1 MRQGGGTGRGGG
13 TRWGGLPFFL
23 RHNRAPL
30 LAAATFAAM
39 FGLYLAM
46 QTRGVTAGLLVTAS
60 NKGVLL
66 ALIAIAQTLPV
77 LTGGIDLSVG
87 TIVVLTNCLASNLV
101 SGPPS
106 QVALGVAGV
115 LACGLAAGCVNAL
128 AVVAGRLQPIVATLA
143 TSSVFYGL
151 ALLLRPDPGGDVSDG
166 FASAMT
172 ETLPGGVPTTLALL
186 AAVLALVWAP
196 LRRSVTGRALYAVG
210 SSENSAYMSG
220 LRVGRARA
228 TAYVL
233 GGLFAGMAGL
243 LLTLI
248 AESAQAS
255 MIQAGDLTL
264 NSIAAVVVGGT
275 SLFGGLGGAIGSV
288 FGAFILR
295 TIGDLLFVL
304 DAPPL
309 WQPLFQG
316 LILLAAISLGA
327 LPLLRVRNRLELYW

>member
-1 MRQGGGTGRGGG
+1 MRRGLG
-13 TRWGGLPFFL
+13 FFL
-23 RHNRAPL
+23 RHNQASL
-30 LAAATFAAM
+30 LAVAIFALM

-46 QTRGVTAGLLVTAS
+46 QPQGVTSGLLVTAS

-66 ALIAIAQTLPV
+66 ALIAVAQTLPV

-101 SGPPS
+101 SGTPA
-106 QVALGVAGV
+106 QVALGVGAV
-115 LACGLAAGCVNAL
+115 LGCGLAAGCVNAL

-151 ALLLRPDPGGDVSDG
+151 ALLLRPDPGGDVDDG
-166 FASAMT
+166 FASAVT
-172 ETLPGGVPTTLALL
+172 ETIAGVPTTLVLL
-186 AAVLALVWAP
+186 VAVLLVVWVP
-196 LRRSVTGRALYAVG
+196 LRRSVAGRGLYAVG
-210 SSENSAYMSG
+210 SSEVSAYMSG
-220 LRVGRARA
+220 LRVGQARA
-228 TAYVL
+228 IAYGL
-233 GGLFAGMAGL
+233 GGFFAGLAGL
-243 LLTLI
+243 LLTLV

-275 SLFGGLGGAIGSV
+275 SLFGGVGGAVGSV

-304 DAPPL
+304 NAPPL

-327 LPLLRVRNRLELYW
+327 LPLLRVRNRLELYR

>member
-1 MRQGGGTGRGGG
+1 MERWRMERRGMRRGGL
-13 TRWGGLPFFL
+13 RFFL
-23 RHNRAPL
+23 RHNQAPL
-30 LAAATFAAM
+30 LAAGIFVLM
-39 FGLYLAM
+39 FGLYLAL
-46 QTRGVTAGLLVTAS
+46 QPRGVTTGLLVTAS

-87 TIVVLTNCLASNLV
+87 AIVVLTNCLASNLV
-101 SGPPS
+101 SGTPA

-115 LACGLAAGCVNAL
+115 LGGGLAAGCVNAL

-172 ETLPGGVPTTLALL
+172 DVLPGGVPVTLALL
-186 AAVLALVWAP
+186 AALLGVVWAP

-220 LRVGRARA
+220 LRVGRAKA
-228 TAYVL
+228 VAYAL
-233 GGLFAGMAGL
+233 GGFFAGVAGL

-275 SLFGGLGGAIGSV
+275 SLFGGVGGAVGSV

-316 LILLAAISLGA
+316 LILLGAISLGA
-327 LPLLRVRNRLELYW
+327 LPLLRVRNRLALYR

>member
-1 MRQGGGTGRGGG
+1 MRRGLGF
-13 TRWGGLPFFL
+13 LL
-23 RHNRAPL
+23 RHNQAPL
-30 LAAATFAAM
+30 LAAATFACM
-39 FGLYLAM
+39 FALYLAM
-46 QTRGVTAGLLVTAS
+46 QPQGVTSGLLVTAS

-66 ALIAIAQTLPV
+66 ALIAVAQTLPV

-87 TIVVLTNCLASNLV
+87 TIVVLANCLASTLV
-101 SGPPS
+101 SGTPL

-115 LACGLAAGCVNAL
+115 LGCGLAAGCVNAL

-151 ALLLRPDPGGDVSDG
+151 SLLLRPEPGGDVSDG

-172 ETLPGGVPTTLALL
+172 DTLPGGVPVTLALL
-186 AAVLALVWAP
+186 AAVLLVVWVP
-196 LRRSVTGRALYAVG
+196 LRRSVTGRGLYAVG
-210 SSENSAYMSG
+210 SSELSAYMSG
-220 LRVGRARA
+220 LRVGRAKA
-228 TAYVL
+228 AAYAL

-275 SLFGGLGGAIGSV
+275 SLFGGVGGAIGSV

-304 DAPPL
+304 NAPPL

-316 LILLAAISLGA
+316 LILLGAISLGA
-327 LPLLRVRNRLELYW
+327 LPLLRVRNRLELYR

>member
-1 MRQGGGTGRGGG
+1 MRRSLG
-13 TRWGGLPFFL
+13 FFL
-23 RHNRAPL
+23 RHNQAPL
-30 LAAATFAAM
+30 LAAAILAAM

-46 QTRGVTAGLLVTAS
+46 QPRGVTSGLLVTAS

-66 ALIAIAQTLPV
+66 ALIAVAQTLPV

-101 SGPPS
+101 SGTPA

-115 LACGLAAGCVNAL
+115 LGCGLAAGCVNAL

-151 ALLLRPDPGGDVSDG
+151 ALLLRPDPGGDVDDG

-172 ETLPGGVPTTLALL
+172 DTVAGVPATLVLL
-186 AAVLALVWAP
+186 AAVLLLAWVP
-196 LRRSVTGRALYAVG
+196 LRRSLTGRGLYAVG
-210 SSENSAYMSG
+210 SSEVSAYMSG
-220 LRVGRARA
+220 LRVGQARA
-228 TAYVL
+228 VAYAL
-233 GGLFAGMAGL
+233 GGLFAGLAGL

-275 SLFGGLGGAIGSV
+275 SLFGGVGGAVGSV
-288 FGAFILR
+288 LGAFILR

-304 DAPPL
+304 NAPPL

-327 LPLLRVRNRLELYW
+327 LPLLRVRNRLELYR

>member
-1 MRQGGGTGRGGG
+1 MRF
-13 TRWGGLPFFL
+13 LL
-23 RHNRAPL
+23 RHNQAPL

-46 QTRGVTAGLLVTAS
+46 QPQGVTAGLLVTAS

-87 TIVVLTNCLASNLV
+87 TIVVLANCLASDLV
-101 SGPPS
+101 SGTPG

-151 ALLLRPDPGGDVSDG
+151 ALLLRPEPGGDVSDG

-172 ETLPGGVPTTLALL
+172 GTLPGGVPTTLALL
-186 AAVLALVWAP
+186 AAVLALVWTP

-210 SSENSAYMSG
+210 SSETSAYMSG

-228 TAYVL
+228 VAYAL

-243 LLTLI
+243 LLTLV

-275 SLFGGLGGAIGSV
+275 SLFGGIGGAVGSV

-304 DAPPL
+304 NAPPL

-327 LPLLRVRNRLELYW
+327 LPLLRVRNRLELYR